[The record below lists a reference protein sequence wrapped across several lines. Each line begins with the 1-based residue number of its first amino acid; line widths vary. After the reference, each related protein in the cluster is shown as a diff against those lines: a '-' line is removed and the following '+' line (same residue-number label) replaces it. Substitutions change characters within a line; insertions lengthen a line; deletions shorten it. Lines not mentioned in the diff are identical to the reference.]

1 VKRVLPL
8 AILLFV
14 LAPLAYS
21 NCNTIDI
28 IDEGIGGWTK
38 GVAGSYQ
45 LTPCCGTAPY
55 TFTLSSGAF
64 VPGVSMNS
72 SGLIS
77 GTPTACDINGYT
89 ACVTVTD
96 SLGCHVT
103 KCFNQQVQC
112 S

>member
-1 VKRVLPL
+1 MKKVLPL

-14 LAPLAYS
+14 LAPFAYS

-28 IDEGIGGWTK
+28 LDEGIGAWTK

-45 LTPCCGTAPY
+45 LSPYGGTAPY
-55 TFTLSSGAF
+55 TFTVSSGAF
-64 VPGVSMNS
+64 VTGVSMNS

-77 GTPTACDINGYT
+77 GTPTACDIDGYFVCIT
-89 ACVTVTD
+89 LTD
-96 SLGCHVT
+96 SVGCHVT
-103 KCFNQQVQC
+103 KCFFQQVSC